1 MDDLKVTGI
10 VINSVDYKENDKL
23 VTIYTLELGII
34 KAQLR
39 GVKQAKSKLKFA
51 CQPFFVGEFFLVKK
65 SAFYQIT
72 TVNNIDSFFE
82 LTANYDRY
90 LCASVVLET
99 IKLTQKEE
107 IINEQL
113 FVCVLKTIEMLCY
126 EETVN
131 ENMIL
136 IKYLL
141 NFLSLNGYALN
152 FNKCSICGI
161 KLTNASLN
169 VGVGGFVCDAC
180 KDPFTHTLEKNVFS
194 SLKIINNTDLQ
205 KLSTVKLQNSV
216 LLKCMLLLKI
226 NINSLFK
233 VNLNSVNKMLL

>member
-23 VTIYTLELGII
+23 VTIYTLELGVI

-51 CQPFFVGEFFLVKK
+51 CQPFFVGEFFLIKK
-65 SAFYQIT
+65 ANFYQVT
-72 TVNNIDSFFE
+72 TVNSIDSFFE
-82 LTANYDRY
+82 LTSNYDRY
-90 LCASVVLET
+90 LCASVVLES

-113 FVCVLKTIEMLCY
+113 FVTVLKTIEALCY
-126 EETVN
+126 EEIN
-131 ENMIL
+131 ENMVL
-136 IKYLL
+136 IKYMLK
-141 NFLSLNGYALN
+141 FLALNGYELN

-161 KLTNASLN
+161 KLTGAGLN
-169 VGVGGFVCDAC
+169 VGVGGFVCDVC
-180 KDPFTHTLEKNVFS
+180 GDEFTHNLEKNVFA
-194 SLKIINNTDLQ
+194 SLKIINNVDMSNLA
-205 KLSTVKLQNSV
+205 TVKLNNGV
-216 LLKCMLLLKI
+216 LLKCILLLKI
-226 NINSLFK
+226 NINTLFK